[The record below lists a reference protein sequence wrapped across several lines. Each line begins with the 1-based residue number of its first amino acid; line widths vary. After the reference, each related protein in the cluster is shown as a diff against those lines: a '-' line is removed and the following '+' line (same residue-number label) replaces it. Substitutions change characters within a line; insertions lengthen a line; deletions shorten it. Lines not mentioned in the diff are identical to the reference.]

1 MMTLM
6 KKDKKT
12 IITILIL
19 VAIFAI
25 LAPLSGYNYYL
36 LGLLTSACITA
47 TFVVCWDLLNGYTGM
62 LNFGQLLF
70 AGVAAYTC
78 ALLEINFALPRPV
91 IILSAL
97 LVGTLSSLL
106 LGLPSLRV
114 KSSYFCLV
122 SCVLP
127 LVFLKITMTFID
139 IFGGD
144 FGLSVPRAFDR
155 VSLYFTSIIIL
166 AVAMISFKILVKT
179 RIGIALQCIKGDE
192 DTARAVG
199 ISVPKYKLIACLV
212 SAFFTSLAG
221 ICMFYSMGHIGPEIF
236 SMHGSFN
243 IAIIGILGG
252 TGTIFGAALG
262 GVFLSILME
271 FMRPIAEYRMI
282 VYALLLVM
290 VVMLFPKGLW
300 GGLTSLFQNVFANR
314 KK

>member
-1 MMTLM
+1 MIKLI
-6 KKDKKT
+6 KKDLKT
-12 IITILIL
+12 IITILVL
-19 VAIFAI
+19 AAIFI
-25 LAPLSGYNYYL
+25 SLAPLSGYNFFL
-36 LGLLTSACITA
+36 VGLLTSACITA

-78 ALLEINFALPRPV
+78 ALLETNFTIPRPV
-91 IILSAL
+91 IMLSAL
-97 LVGTLSSLL
+97 IVGTLSSLL

-114 KSSYFCLV
+114 KSSYFALI

-127 LVFLKITMTFID
+127 LVFLKITMTFIS

-144 FGLSVPRAFDR
+144 FGISVPRAFSR
-155 VSLYFTSIIIL
+155 ESLYFASVVIL
-166 AVAMISFKILVKT
+166 AIVMIGFRLLT
-179 RIGIALQCIKGDE
+179 RSRVGIALQCIKGDE

-199 ISVPKYKLIACLV
+199 ISVPKYKLVACLV

-262 GVFLSILME
+262 GAFLSILME
-271 FMRPIAEYRMI
+271 FMRPIAEYRI
-282 VYALLLVM
+282 LVYALLLVF

-300 GGLTSLFQNVFANR
+300 GGLTSLLHSIFAKSKN
-314 KK
+314 